1 LTGKIKRTVRH
12 HQLGFLAVPP
22 YFRHI
27 LTCFGSE
34 FKQVNIIRTIGLYL
48 YWTETISKNQ
58 TGNNRIPLV
67 YKELYSA
74 NGL

>member
-1 LTGKIKRTVRH
+1 MTGKIKRTVRH

-48 YWTETISKNQ
+48 Y
-58 TGNNRIPLV
+58 
-67 YKELYSA
+67 
-74 NGL
+74 